1 MTSKKIVIVEDEQD
15 IVELVTFTLTREG
28 FEVISVTDFHHV
40 LPVILDTG
48 PDLVILDLMLPGQ
61 SGYDLCKLI
70 KQNPKTAAIPVM
82 ILSARSEDSDIVL
95 GLEIGSDDFVTK
107 PFSPKV
113 LVARVRTLLRRGVVS
128 SEVSSG
134 LITLGDLVINE
145 NAHSVTLS
153 GEPITLTHSEFKILH
168 FLAQKP
174 GWVFSRYQLADAIRP
189 GEYAIIDRSMDVLIV
204 GLRRKLKTAGQLIE
218 TVRGIGYRIKH
229 V

>member
-15 IVELVTFTLTREG
+15 IVELVTFTLSREG
-28 FEVISVTDFHHV
+28 FQVIPVTDFHNV
-40 LPVILDTG
+40 LPVILETV

-61 SGYDLCKLI
+61 SGYDLCKQI
-70 KQNPKTAAIPVM
+70 KQNPKIGAIPVM

-128 SEVSSG
+128 NEESG
-134 LITLGDLVINE
+134 GPIAIGDLVINE
-145 NAHSVTLS
+145 NSYSVTLS
-153 GEPITLTHSEFKILH
+153 GEPINLTNSEFKVLH

-189 GEYAIIDRSMDVLIV
+189 GEYAVIDRSMDVLIV
-204 GLRRKLKTAGQLIE
+204 GLRRKLKSAGPLIE